1 MNRTKE
7 STPEGRGIS
16 IQKPLTGITLS
27 RPDCEKAE
35 KDPNRKEAIKKDNR
49 QVRMT

>member
-7 STPEGRGIS
+7 STPAGFGMP
-16 IQKPLTGITLS
+16 IQKPLTGITVS

-35 KDPNRKEAIKKDNR
+35 KDPDRKEAIKKDNR